1 MSTET
6 FKSMKSGAVIKTD
19 VPLHP
24 TLLRLEHEDG
34 STSQAFRGDFDQEYV
49 RQVNIPTPD
58 LPRADPKLI
67 PTMAV
72 VPGTKGPVATPAP
85 GQDGAHELAALRTML
100 GDVAGK
106 LTAEAHATR
115 DAVDRIESKL
125 DQIGRV
131 LEGLAQAP
139 GDVHRVG
146 ELVSQLHAKVDAL
159 SQKQG

>member
-6 FKSMKSGAVIKTD
+6 FKSMKSGAVVKTE

-24 TLLRLEHEDG
+24 TLLRLEAEDG
-34 STSQAFRGDFDQEYV
+34 STLQVFRVDFDQEYV
-49 RQVNIPTPD
+49 RQVNIPTPE
-58 LPRADPKLI
+58 LPKADPKLI
-67 PTMAV
+67 PQMAV
-72 VPGTKGPVATPAP
+72 VPGTKGPIATAAP
-85 GQDGAHELAALRTML
+85 GNDAGQDLVNLRQL
-100 GDVAGK
+100 LDDVAGK

-146 ELVSQLHAKVDAL
+146 ELVTQLHAKVDAL
-159 SQKQG
+159 PQKQG